1 MSDTVNWKINLS
13 ICSFTK
19 WKELYC
25 QGLEKQRLIKHR
37 PSLQMVNRKKEAC
50 RNISAL
56 DIHRINGMC
65 GNVQEGVRSQ
75 I

>member
-25 QGLEKQRLIKHR
+25 QVLEAQRLIHR
-37 PSLQMVNRKKEAC
+37 PSLQMGNGKEEAC
-50 RNISAL
+50 GNISAL
-56 DIHRINGMC
+56 NIHKINGMY
-65 GNVQEGVRSQ
+65 GTAQEGVRSQ

>member
-25 QGLEKQRLIKHR
+25 QVLEKQRLIKHR
-37 PSLQMVNRKKEAC
+37 PSFEMGNGKKEAC
-50 RNISAL
+50 
-56 DIHRINGMC
+56 DGMF
-65 GNVQEGVRSQ
+65 GTAQEGVGSQ

>member
-25 QGLEKQRLIKHR
+25 QVLEVQRLIKHR
-37 PSLQMVNRKKEAC
+37 PSLQMGNGKKEAC
-50 RNISAL
+50 GNISAL
-56 DIHRINGMC
+56 NIHQINGIY
-65 GNVQEGVRSQ
+65 GTAQGGVRSQ